1 MFREE
6 REYRICQCMEV
17 RKAEEGEESF
27 AVEGYAST
35 FDAYEMFEYEDV
47 KYFERI
53 EPTAFEECDMSDV
66 IFCKDHTG
74 TVFARTKNGTIELT
88 VDEHGLKC
96 RMDLSKTESAR
107 MMFEEIKAE
116 MYTQMSIAFSVRE
129 DSYDK
134 DTHTRTIQ
142 KIKKLYDVSAVSFPA
157 NPGTDISVSTR
168 SRFDG
173 FIEQEKAERLAK
185 EKRLKLEKQKYFYE
199 RSKGSWN

>member
-6 REYRICQCMEV
+6 REYRICQRMEV
-17 RKAEEGEESF
+17 RKAEEGKESYV
-27 AVEGYAST
+27 VEGYAST
-35 FDAYEMFEYEDV
+35 FDEYEMFEFEGI

-53 EPTAFEECDMSDV
+53 EPAAFEECDMTDV

-88 VDEHGLKC
+88 VDDHGLKC
-96 RMDLSKTESAR
+96 RVDLSKTESAR
-107 MMFEEIKAE
+107 RMYEEIKAE
-116 MYTQMSIAFSVRE
+116 MYTQMSFAFSVKE

>member
-1 MFREE
+1 
-6 REYRICQCMEV
+6 MEV

-27 AVEGYAST
+27 VVEGYAST

-96 RMDLSKTESAR
+96 RVDLSKTESAR
-107 MMFEEIKAE
+107 MMYEEIKAE
-116 MYTQMSIAFSVRE
+116 MYTQMSFAFSVRE

-185 EKRLKLEKQKYFYE
+185 EKRLELAKQKYFYE

>member
-1 MFREE
+1 
-6 REYRICQCMEV
+6 MEV

-27 AVEGYAST
+27 VVEGYAST

-96 RMDLSKTESAR
+96 RVDLSKTESAR
-107 MMFEEIKAE
+107 MMYEEIKAE
-116 MYTQMSIAFSVRE
+116 MYTQMSFAFSVRE